1 MFEGICEA
9 IHKEMDSLDEKYSK
23 GASLTGSDLEHIDK
37 MAHALKSIA
46 GYEAMMGNSEYG
58 GSYYGGGSGR
68 GSYAR
73 GRSRMTGRYISRD
86 GSSYDERMYHE
97 PPDGYTR

>member
-9 IHKEMDSLDEKYSK
+9 LHREMDQLDEKFAG
-23 GASLTGSDLEHIDK
+23 GAQMSGQELEHIDK
-37 MAHALKSIA
+37 MAHALKSLET
-46 GYEAMMGNSEYG
+46 YKAMKGNSEYG
-58 GSYYGGGSGR
+58 GDYE

-86 GSSYDERMYHE
+86 EGPMNNGYSNDMY
-97 PPDGYTR
+97 GRRY

>member
-9 IHKEMDSLDEKYSK
+9 LHREMDKLDEQL
-23 GASLTGSDLEHIDK
+23 GTGKAQLNDKNLQDIDK
-37 MAHALKSIA
+37 ISHALKSIA
-46 GYEAMMGNSEYG
+46 TYEAMKGNSEYG
-58 GSYYGGGSGR
+58 GSYDG

-86 GSSYDERMYHE
+86 DGNNRPYYHE
-97 PPDGYTR
+97 VPNGYDR

>member
-9 IHKEMDSLDEKYSK
+9 LHREMDMLDEKYSSSK
-23 GASLTGSDLEHIDK
+23 SPMNAQDLEHIDK
-37 MAHALKSIA
+37 MAHALKSLKT
-46 GYEAMMGNSEYG
+46 YEAMAGNSEYDG
-58 GSYYGGGSGR
+58 

-86 GSSYDERMYHE
+86 GYDSR
-97 PPDGYTR
+97 DGYYR

>member
-9 IHKEMDSLDEKYSK
+9 IHKEMDMLDDKYSK
-23 GASLTGSDLEHIDK
+23 GTQLSGQDLEHIDK
-37 MAHALKSIA
+37 MAHALKSLKA
-46 GYEAMMGNSEYG
+46 YEAMAGNSEYG
-58 GSYYGGGSGR
+58 GSYDG

-86 GSSYDERMYHE
+86 GGYESR
-97 PPDGYTR
+97 DGYYR